1 MFVYDRKRLVLCLND
16 EISQKRLKDNDLDDE
31 YNKSDD
37 IMDNNSLK
45 KKKLNIYNIFKRFS

>member
-1 MFVYDRKRLVLCLND
+1 MAMFVYDRKRLVLCLND

-45 KKKLNIYNIFKRFS
+45 KKN